1 MNILFGGFDKFMYTI
16 VEVGGTQWKMEKG
29 INLQV
34 PKLDVE
40 AGKKVE
46 FDKVLM
52 LVDKDKIQIG
62 NPLVKDV
69 VIKATVVS
77 HGKDK
82 KVRVFKKKRRKG
94 YKVLRGHRQD
104 FTEIKIDNITVAKPA
119 AKKTAAPKK
128 EAAPKAAEGDAPKKA
143 TPKKTAAASTAKKTT
158 TAANKAPA
166 KKTATKTAAAKK
178 PAAKK
183 IEPKAEEK

>member
-1 MNILFGGFDKFMYTI
+1 MYTI

-34 PKLDVE
+34 PKIDVD

-69 VIKATVVS
+69 IVKATVVS

-82 KVRVFKKKRRKG
+82 KVKVFKKKRRKG

-104 FTEIKIDNITVAKPA
+104 FTEIKIDSITVAKST
-119 AKKTAAPKK
+119 AKKAAVPEN
-128 EAAPKAAEGDAPKKA
+128 EAAPKASKGDTSKKA
-143 TPKKTAAASTAKKTT
+143 APKKTAAAKKTT
-158 TAANKAPA
+158 ATGEVKKATAAKQS
-166 KKTATKTAAAKK
+166 TAAKK
-178 PAAKK
+178 PAPKK
-183 IEPKAEEK
+183 TEPKAEEK